1 MAHLRVTTVRPPVH
15 GWCAPAVACGVPT
28 LASTA
33 PRLHGVSCAGDSPAG
48 PSMSCM
54 AQAGNSARTVLI
66 GSQKGGVG
74 KTSLV
79 AGLGALAARPQ
90 PGGRVLLID
99 GDQQSNLSKR
109 NLGLEGDGGRG
120 LYSTI
125 VLGEALEPIR
135 DVRPGLDVV
144 PGGPALAMVAG
155 AAANAAAAGV
165 DMSGNLNQAL
175 QRLTATGDY
184 ALVLIDLGPGDIAL
198 LDTVLGV
205 VRYVV
210 APHREDD
217 ADLDGVELL
226 IKRVLRARRDTNPD
240 LTFLGTIAFGRDLRA
255 SARNAAL
262 DQAVRELLHG
272 SGVTQFQA
280 TVRHAPAAARD
291 ARAQSLTPQE
301 LIAQA
306 ENASASRISRL
317 RLRKRSGSAPLNS
330 GDEPVLWARPEAADA
345 LAHDYLAVLK
355 ELLERIASVKTA
367 EPTGVSA

>member
-1 MAHLRVTTVRPPVH
+1 MARAADTVR
-15 GWCAPAVACGVPT
+15 
-28 LASTA
+28 S
-33 PRLHGVSCAGDSPAG
+33 
-48 PSMSCM
+48 
-54 AQAGNSARTVLI
+54 VLI

-79 AGLGALAARPQ
+79 AALGALAARAQ
-90 PGGRVLLID
+90 PGRRVLLID

-109 NLGLEGDGGRG
+109 NLGLDGDGGRG

-125 VLGEALEPIR
+125 VLGEELHPIS

-165 DMSGNLNQAL
+165 DMSDNLNRAL
-175 QRLTATGDY
+175 QRLTTTGDY
-184 ALVLIDLGPGDIAL
+184 ALVLVDLGPGDIAL

-262 DQAVRELLHG
+262 DQAVGELLEG
-272 SGVTQFQA
+272 SGVTQFRA

-291 ARAQSLTPQE
+291 ARAQGLTPQE

-306 ENASASRISRL
+306 EKASTSRISRL
-317 RLRKRSGSAPLNS
+317 RLRKRSGNAVPGNA
-330 GDEPVLWARPEAADA
+330 DEPVLWARPEAADA
-345 LAHDYLAVLK
+345 LAHDYLEVLK
-355 ELLERIASVKTA
+355 ELLERIASVETA
-367 EPTGVSA
+367 EPTVVSA

>member
-1 MAHLRVTTVRPPVH
+1 MALRCSTD
-15 GWCAPAVACGVPT
+15 CSAVSCR
-28 LASTA
+28 S
-33 PRLHGVSCAGDSPAG
+33 RGVSCAAFRVASA
-48 PSMSCM
+48 SMSNM
-54 AQAGNSARTVLI
+54 ASSADAVRTVLI

-79 AGLGALAARPQ
+79 AGLGALAARAEA
-90 PGGRVLLID
+90 GRRVLLVD

-109 NLGLEGDGGRG
+109 NLGIEGDGGRG

-125 VLGEALEPIR
+125 VLGEALHPLR

-165 DMSGNLNQAL
+165 DMSDNLKRAL
-175 QRLTATGDY
+175 QLLTATGDY
-184 ALVLIDLGPGDIAL
+184 GLVLVDLGPGDIAL

-205 VRYVV
+205 VRFVV

-262 DQAVRELLHG
+262 DQSVREMLDG
-272 SGVTQFQA
+272 SGVTQFRA

-291 ARAQSLTPQE
+291 ARAQGLTPQE
-301 LIAQA
+301 LISQA
-306 ENASASRISRL
+306 EQASASRISKL
-317 RLRKRSGSAPLNS
+317 RSRKRGGGVFSSQ
-330 GDEPVLWARPEAADA
+330 GDGPVLWARPEAADA
-345 LAHDYLAVLK
+345 LAHDYLEVLK
-355 ELLERIASVKTA
+355 ELLERMARVERA
-367 EPTGVSA
+367 EATVVSA

>member
-1 MAHLRVTTVRPPVH
+1 MPY
-15 GWCAPAVACGVPT
+15 
-28 LASTA
+28 
-33 PRLHGVSCAGDSPAG
+33 
-48 PSMSCM
+48 M
-54 AQAGNSARTVLI
+54 AQVADAARTVLI

-79 AGLGALAARPQ
+79 AGLGALAAQPQ
-90 PGGRVLLID
+90 LGRRVLVID

-109 NLGLEGDGGRG
+109 NLGLDGDGGRG

-125 VLGEALEPIR
+125 VLGEALVPIR

-165 DMSGNLNQAL
+165 DMSDNLSRAL
-175 QRLTATGDY
+175 QGLTAAGEY

-198 LDTVLGV
+198 LDTVLGA

-226 IKRVLRARRDTNPD
+226 IKRVLRARRDINPS

-262 DQAVRELLHG
+262 DQAVRDLLDG

-291 ARAQSLTPQE
+291 ARALGLTPQE
-301 LIAQA
+301 LIAHA
-306 ENASASRISRL
+306 ETASTRRISRL
-317 RLRKRSGSAPLNS
+317 RLRKRNGTITHN

-355 ELLERIASVKTA
+355 ELLERITA
-367 EPTGVSA
+367 VETAHPAVVSA